1 MAFSGFQ
8 DFVPNFGSALQ
19 SFIAASPGISVG
31 SGYRDVARQQ
41 QLWNR
46 ALQKYGSPQA
56 ARKWVAPPGHS
67 YHNKG
72 LAADLQFASPAALQW
87 AHDNAARYGLGFP
100 LGNENWHIEL
110 AGARGGG
117 AGNATSLAPPPDI
130 GTLLA
135 SGIVQ
140 TPPGRDEINALAET
154 SAGSLPS
161 ASSTRRT
168 EEAQPM
174 LREGR
179 RQETPNVSLET
190 NLGDTGQAAPTPSP
204 APKLLAQLENSM
216 APLAELFNVRTIGQA
231 GVPKAQPLPGRR
243 F

>member
-19 SFIAASPGISVG
+19 RFIAASPGISVG

-72 LAADLQFASPAALQW
+72 LAADLQFASPAARQW

-154 SAGSLPS
+154 SFRSLPS
-161 ASSTRRT
+161 PSRRAD
-168 EEAQPM
+168 EDQPLM
-174 LREGR
+174 RGGR

-190 NLGDTGQAAPTPSP
+190 DDLAGDSERTAPATQ
-204 APKLLAQLENSM
+204 PKLLSQLENSM